1 MFVSVRRY
9 RLIEGSLSDLK
20 QRIDKGFAEQM
31 SAQPGFRSYHFI
43 DCGDGIVMTLS
54 TFSHAHEAEA
64 SRELAQRWTDENL
77 QDLRFTRLE
86 SFGGEVL
93 VSRAA
98 APG

>member
-20 QRIDKGFAEQM
+20 ERIDEGFAEQVR
-31 SAQPGFRSYHFI
+31 AQPGFCSYHFI
-43 DCGDGIVMTLS
+43 DCGERIVMTLS
-54 TFSHAHEAEA
+54 TFAHAHEAEA
-64 SRELAQRWTDENL
+64 SRELAQRWTEENL

-93 VSRAA
+93 VSRVGE
-98 APG
+98 PE